1 MGGCI
6 MVLNI
11 TEENYEEIV
20 NGNEIV
26 LIDFYADWCGPCK
39 MMSPVIDEIANE
51 YEGKVVVGKVNVDKE
66 TKLASNFE
74 IMSIPTIIIF
84 KNKKIVKEFIGLQSK
99 EAIVNILN
107 N

>member
-1 MGGCI
+1 

-11 TEENYEEIV
+11 TEENYEDIV
-20 NGNEIV
+20 NGNKAV

-51 YEGKVVVGKVNVDKE
+51 FEGKVVVGKVNIDKE
-66 TKLASNFE
+66 TKLASKFE

-84 KNKKIVKEFIGLQSK
+84 KDNNIIKEFVGVQSK
-99 EAIVNILN
+99 DTIVNILN